1 MLPRRPVD
9 PDYVSLVADAKDVR
23 KHTQPTFVRYLDIA
37 SLSQRFGMVKLEAWA
52 RTQLTLLLQSPDRL
66 VDGPW
71 DKDTL
76 LQIKSYADITGNQN
90 LIRQTTPFVRLV
102 ISLSTHPSA
111 MAQPP
116 SSLNLASCLGACVEL
131 YKDPTIQAS
140 NPALF
145 GFVFIAILSLGH
157 RSPVWA
163 NKLTRNDR
171 TTLYTAQAHLIS
183 LGDNLSTSGWLR
195 HPRQIFQAMRITIC
209 KACSQQFDLLWAA
222 SFGKCGQLTSTTA
235 LEDISKLVE
244 LPQHRQIL
252 SRPSWSL
259 CDSNCK
265 THVLDEIDACTELLF
280 EDLASKHDYFS
291 RCD

>member
-1 MLPRRPVD
+1 L
-9 PDYVSLVADAKDVR
+9 
-23 KHTQPTFVRYLDIA
+23 
-37 SLSQRFGMVKLEAWA
+37 LE
-52 RTQLTLLLQSPDRL
+52 SPDRL

-76 LQIKSYADITGNQN
+76 LQIKSYADIIGDQN
-90 LIRQTTPFVRLV
+90 FIHQTTHFVRLV
-102 ISLSTHPSA
+102 ISLSIKPSA

-116 SSLNLASCLGACVEL
+116 SSSNVASCLDACVDL
-131 YKDPTIQAS
+131 YKDPTVQTS

-157 RSPVWA
+157 RSPAWA

-183 LGDNLSTSGWLR
+183 IGDSLSTISWLR
-195 HPRQIFQAMRITIC
+195 QPRQIFQAMRITIC
-209 KACSQQFDLLWAA
+209 KACSQQFDLLWGA
-222 SFGKCGQLTSTTA
+222 SFGKCGQLTSKTA
-235 LEDISKLVE
+235 LEDVSKLVE

-252 SRPSWSL
+252 SRPSWKL

-265 THVLDEIDACTELLF
+265 THILDEIDACTELSF
-280 EDLASKHDYFS
+280 EDLASKHDYYS
-291 RCD
+291 RYD